1 MADWEPAHALCEI
14 KKSGRFEVVAVGFSD
29 EIVTTMGGLR
39 VVPDIS
45 VEAMDPAD
53 AAIFILPGGDMW
65 EQRSNEAVTSIL
77 RQFHKAAVPVAAICA
92 ATLEIA
98 RARLTGGV
106 RHTSNGKQYL
116 KAMVP
121 DYADEDSYVELL
133 AVGDKG
139 VITASGLGS
148 VEFGR
153 EIIKQLELY
162 GDKDTAL
169 WFDMFK
175 HGILPIED

>member
-1 MADWEPAHALCEI
+1 M
-14 KKSGRFEVVAVGFSD
+14 
-29 EIVTTMGGLR
+29 
-39 VVPDIS
+39 VP
-45 VEAMDPAD
+45 
-53 AAIFILPGGDMW
+53 
-65 EQRSNEAVTSIL
+65 RSNEAVRSIL

-98 RARLTGGV
+98 RARLTRGV

-121 DYADEDSYVELL
+121 DYADEDFYVELL

-162 GDKDTAL
+162 SDKDTAL

-175 HGILPIED
+175 HGILSIED